1 MEAVRLCE
9 HVPTCLST
17 DFALVNPPIDNSP
30 PLPSTPLPCVVVPSA
45 VESPDPESD
54 GTRGLLGETV
64 RIISGNYLGQY
75 GFVRSLSS
83 HNRYTVVIG
92 GCVHAGIVVLGACD
106 NVISRHCDFWV

>member
-1 MEAVRLCE
+1 MN

-17 DFALVNPPIDNSP
+17 YYVPANPPP
-30 PLPSTPLPCVVVPSA
+30 RQLPSHAVHPTSLACVVVPSA

-92 GCVHAGIVVLGACD
+92 GCVHADLALLFVGACD
-106 NVISRHCDFWV
+106 NFSRQWHDF

>member
-1 MEAVRLCE
+1 M
-9 HVPTCLST
+9 
-17 DFALVNPPIDNSP
+17 
-30 PLPSTPLPCVVVPSA
+30 PSTPLPCVLVPSA

-92 GCVHAGIVVLGACD
+92 GCVHADLTVLAL
-106 NVISRHCDFWV
+106 VITCMGGVASPSFLCEL